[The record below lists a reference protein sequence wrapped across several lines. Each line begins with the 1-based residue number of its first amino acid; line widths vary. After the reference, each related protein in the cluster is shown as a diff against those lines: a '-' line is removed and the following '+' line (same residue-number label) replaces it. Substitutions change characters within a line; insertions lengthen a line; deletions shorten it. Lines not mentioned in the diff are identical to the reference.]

1 MAEPA
6 RLELRKIETAAPA
19 VIHFVSDLDSLKR
32 LIERTLR
39 EKLVFKAD
47 AELVP
52 EGRLLRFE
60 AKTRLIKKRYEERLK
75 QRRTSLRR
83 LSLLIAL
90 SCNEYLSL
98 RNRPAIM

>member
-1 MAEPA
+1 LVAEG
-6 RLELRKIETAAPA
+6 
-19 VIHFVSDLDSLKR
+19 SL
-32 LIERTLR
+32 
-39 EKLVFKAD
+39 
-47 AELVP
+47 P
-52 EGRLLRFE
+52 RFE

-83 LSLLIAL
+83 LSLLIAR